1 MRGNRGR
8 NFPSLGFTA
17 KYRRSQLGING
28 AGNPGRRGASILAGG
43 GVMSA
48 LDFSV
53 YERPR
58 SYKRRQM
65 AKFRLRRDAV
75 NFMHQHAYTLSHT
88 QTLVYSVSV
97 TTGGIVIDQIQS
109 SPPAVIT

>member
-1 MRGNRGR
+1 
-8 NFPSLGFTA
+8 
-17 KYRRSQLGING
+17 
-28 AGNPGRRGASILAGG
+28 
-43 GVMSA
+43 MSA

-75 NFMHQHAYTLSHT
+75 NWMHDHANTLSHT
-88 QTLVYSVSV
+88 QTLLYTVYV
-97 TTGGIVIDQIQS
+97 TTGGVVINKMQS
-109 SPPAVIT
+109 SPAAVIE